1 MNEMTLY
8 QGIRGTGISS
18 SDIDPA
24 KICTETLAVTI
35 LALLGLTMIAAI
47 WPFEHLPRTIPS
59 KRITELVLSGSFAAV
74 TEEMFFRGW
83 LQPLFRK
90 KMGPAAAVT
99 AVNLIFA
106 PLHLIAVPH
115 IISLSVFFPGMVMGW
130 MKERYGSIWPS
141 VFFHFAGNIWAIW
154 YFPSSF

>member
-8 QGIRGTGISS
+8 QGIRGTGICS

-24 KICTETLAVTI
+24 RICTETLAVTI
-35 LALLGLTMIAAI
+35 FVLLGLTVIAAI
-47 WPFEHLPRTIPS
+47 WPFEHLPRTMPA
-59 KRITELVLSGSFAAV
+59 KRVAELALSGIFAAV
-74 TEEMFFRGW
+74 AEELFFRGW

-115 IISLSVFFPGMVMGW
+115 IISLSVFFPGMIMGW

-141 VFFHFAGNIWAIW
+141 MFFHSVGNIWAIW
-154 YFPSSF
+154 YFPLPF